1 MNIQNL
7 NPEELKQLQS
17 LLNKMNPNSTEKMY
31 LDPVN
36 KMVDNIMDEFN
47 FAKVQNVM
55 DHLGWKWVGEYVTIE
70 MLREKAERLLKGAI
84 FARLHEYRDWHW
96 EQGIHHCTGGFEAT
110 AFCDQFK
117 SKITGLE
124 LKFVLSSWDKSI
136 EE

>member
-47 FAKVQNVM
+47 FAKVQSAM
-55 DHLGWKWVGEYVTIE
+55 RHLEWN
-70 MLREKAERLLKGAI
+70 
-84 FARLHEYRDWHW
+84 
-96 EQGIHHCTGGFEAT
+96 
-110 AFCDQFK
+110 
-117 SKITGLE
+117 GL
-124 LKFVLSSWDKSI
+124 VLVFPQLMI
-136 EE
+136 